1 MLRVR
6 DRINFSVVDISI
18 VNKSFLQVN
27 FDFGAFFVYVY
38 PLRDQSDLVK
48 LVDTSYRCVALK

>member
-1 MLRVR
+1 VR